1 MKKNVLLISFVLLI
15 ACLLSIM
22 FNLDPGI
29 VGLALIAV
37 ILVVSL
43 LPKCMNCPFGK
54 KQRNDVEN
62 NLS

>member
-1 MKKNVLLISFVLLI
+1 MKKYVLLISFVLII
-15 ACLLSIM
+15 ACLLSII
-22 FNLDPGI
+22 FNLDPSI
-29 VGLALIAV
+29 VGSALIAV
-37 ILVVSL
+37 VLVFSL